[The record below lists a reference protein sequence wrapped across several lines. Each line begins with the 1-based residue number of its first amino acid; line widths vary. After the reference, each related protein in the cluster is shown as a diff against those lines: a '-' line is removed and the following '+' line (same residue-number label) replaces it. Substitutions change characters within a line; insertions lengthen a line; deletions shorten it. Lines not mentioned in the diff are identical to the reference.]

1 MHEFWYFWKEAFP
14 RVAYFQLFK
23 ITLKSKYTI
32 FELKDVYALK
42 VKGRGKNKT

>member
-1 MHEFWYFWKEAFP
+1 MNFDIFGKEAFP

-32 FELKDVYALK
+32 FELKEVYALK
-42 VKGRGKNKT
+42 VKCGGGG

>member
-1 MHEFWYFWKEAFP
+1 MNFDIFGKEAFP